1 LELKN
6 PQPGNVGDIVP
17 VVTEFVCVVTTI
29 YVKSQL
35 VAPVDARPS
44 NVQSTVSPP
53 DVNWQVS
60 APDGDVTTKLA
71 VGPAAV
77 MLTVAV
83 CDVPFNVAVITA
95 VLELEVAAADTVK
108 VAVEAPDATVT
119 LPGVVTNP
127 AGDDESATTVPPDG
141 AA

>member
-1 LELKN
+1 
-6 PQPGNVGDIVP
+6 
-17 VVTEFVCVVTTI
+17 VVTTI

-44 NVQSTVSPP
+44 NVQSTVSPLG
-53 DVNWQVS
+53 VNWQVS

-95 VLELEVAAADTVK
+95 VRGLEVAAADTVK
-108 VAVEAPDATVT
+108 VAVEAPDATDT

-127 AGDDESATTVPPDG
+127 AGVDESATTVPPDG